1 MSPFSMVGW
10 DYTDS
15 RRDYE
20 TLASLDDSSLHDL
33 MAKNRIKNY
42 VVLST
47 CNRFEIYFEG
57 DNRSMI
63 VPVEPQRSLQD
74 HDAVN
79 HLFRV
84 SSGLESVSIGE
95 NEILGQVKKAFTDAQ
110 KSGRVSALLSLVFMA
125 SISCGKRVRSETGI
139 SSGKTSIPSYC
150 ADIIRSQYNG
160 GKKSIAFIGTGDMTQ
175 RILKYM
181 TGVERSSI
189 TVYARSQDSAR
200 NISSKLDGINVHV
213 SDDYSGII
221 GKHDIIVT
229 ATDSRKPLIFPE
241 DVGKYS
247 RFFLDISVP
256 ANVSHDIDSMANAQ
270 VVRLQDIEPEI
281 RGNMM
286 WKIDMMKSAESI
298 VEESVSITERKIM
311 EMESQD
317 IVAALYRFAES
328 AGREEIMELKKEM
341 GTGKPLDDLLE
352 PMMNSLIK
360 KILHPH
366 ASFIKGI
373 SKEGDFQTLNK
384 IREHMEEIIDRA
396 SSTSK
401 PGDRKGS
408 RNRRHQTPQ
417 LYHRP

>member
-57 DNRSMI
+57 DNRSII

-110 KSGRVSALLSLVFMA
+110 KSGRVSALLSLVFRA